1 MTQYD
6 ILVIGAGPAG
16 LAAALQAAKGGAR
29 TLLVDPNDGPGGC
42 WRPLKKGR
50 FVFEARPLW
59 LNGQPPKE
67 LASSWNGK
75 SRTLPG
81 FL

>member
-29 TLLVDPNDGPGGC
+29 TLLVDPNDGPGGS
-42 WRPLKKGR
+42 WRPL
-50 FVFEARPLW
+50 
-59 LNGQPPKE
+59 
-67 LASSWNGK
+67 
-75 SRTLPG
+75 
-81 FL
+81 